1 MKALEV
7 LIDGISSGVFVP
19 PLGAVFAA
27 SLCYG
32 SDDKSMVAS
41 VSCTGSSTKWCL
53 PTVRG
58 GQRISFRMIDTPAHD
73 GPEPQ
78 IIRPNIVV

>member
-7 LIDGISSGVFVP
+7 LIDGISIGVFVP
-19 PLGAVFAA
+19 PSGAAFVA
-27 SLCYG
+27 SLHEG
-32 SDDKSMVAS
+32 PQESIVAR
-41 VSCTGSSTKWCL
+41 VSCTGSSELWCL

-58 GQRISFRMIDTPAHD
+58 AQRISFRMIDSPISD

-78 IIRPNIVV
+78 IIQSKIV